1 MIMKTKICLTTL
13 EYPPDVGGVG
23 ESVSRIAKM
32 LQDLGYEVHV
42 AVFHSKLRKITDKP
56 KRTGCKT
63 NIQDGIT
70 VHRLKA
76 AIRTELVAI
85 QDYLCEIYAQ
95 LKILHQQYQFDLFH
109 AFFINETGFLTTM
122 LAKEFNL
129 PVINSI
135 RGNDLHKHIFDPKQQ
150 AKISWTLSNSDWTT
164 FVSGDLQRR
173 AEVFVPQIIGKSTC
187 FWNSIVP
194 IDFETIPQPTN
205 LPELRGLVIG
215 SVGRFR
221 DKKGIDFLIDACVS
235 LKDELEFTLLL
246 IGDFVAKER
255 EYWLEVV
262 GNSGIADRITITG
275 ILPRVEA
282 LGYLQHIDLFAIPS
296 IHDGCPNAMLEAMLA
311 GKAILGS
318 TVDAIGDILDDGV
331 DSLLVPPADAK
342 AIRHAIRQFAR
353 HPEQR
358 QAMGEAARR
367 KVLEQL
373 APEVERQNW
382 SQVYERVLSRR
393 VTSAWPNAKVSAD
406 TPAIAA
412 FG

>member
-1 MIMKTKICLTTL
+1 MKTKICLTTL
-13 EYPPDVGGVG
+13 EYPPDIGGVG
-23 ESVSRIAKM
+23 ESAARIAQM
-32 LQDLGYEVHV
+32 LQSLGYEVHI

-63 NIQDGIT
+63 NVQDGIT

-76 AIRTELVAI
+76 AIRTELVAV

-95 LKILHQQYQFDLFH
+95 LKILHQQHQFDLFH

-129 PVINSI
+129 PIINSI
-135 RGNDLHKHIFDPKQQ
+135 RGNDLHKHIFDPKQH
-150 AKISWTLSNSDWTT
+150 AKISWTLGNSDWTT

-173 AEVFVPQIIGKSTC
+173 AEILVPQIAGKSSC

-194 IDFETIPQPTN
+194 IDFAQIPQPTN
-205 LPELRGLVIG
+205 MPELRGLVIG

-221 DKKGIDFLIDACVS
+221 DKKGIDFLIDACAS

-246 IGDFVAKER
+246 IGDFVPKER

-262 GNSGIADRITITG
+262 EHSGIADRIAVTG

-282 LGYLQHIDLFAIPS
+282 LGYLPHINIFAIPS

-318 TVDAIGDILDDGV
+318 TVDAIGDILEDGV

-342 AIRHAIRQFAR
+342 AIRQAIREFHR
-353 HPEQR
+353 NPERR
-358 QAMGEAARR
+358 QEMGKAAQC

-382 SQVYERVLSRR
+382 SDVYERVLSR
-393 VTSAWPNAKVSAD
+393 SAPTVWSNNNIA
-406 TPAIAA
+406 TPALSALS
-412 FG
+412 